1 MGSHN
6 IQNQKRLFLLFHG
19 RFPSEKAAALFA
31 AKSAESFAN
40 QGFDVTLV
48 VPRRKGI
55 DTRDPFEFYSINKN
69 FSVEYVWVLDL
80 FSIFKKTAFWMSFI
94 SFSISCYFFM
104 MKYARKDCVV
114 YSNESL
120 PLFLLSWDFKNTF
133 YEMHDFPESK
143 LNFFGKFLSRMK
155 WVLVHNKWKLGEVQ
169 KLFPHIPREKFLYE
183 PNAVDTKTFD
193 IKTLKGDARKKL
205 GLSVTAKIA
214 VYTGHLYGWKGVDT
228 LALAAQKLPEDFKVI
243 FVGGTDKDVSAFK
256 EKYAKE
262 NKISIV
268 GFRPHEEMPL
278 WQKAA
283 DVLVLPNTA
292 KEKISAYYTSPMKLY
307 EYMASRRPIVA
318 SDIPSIRE
326 IIDEKSAFLVNPDD
340 PTALARAIENAVSV
354 PQIGENLAEEAYKKV
369 SSHTWDKRAQRIVS
383 FMNI

>member
-1 MGSHN
+1 MT
-6 IQNQKRLFLLFHG
+6 RLFLLFHG

-40 QGFDVTLV
+40 QGLSVTLL
-48 VPRRKGI
+48 VPRRKGVT
-55 DTRDPFEFYSINKN
+55 DKDPFDFYSVKEN
-69 FSVEYVWVLDL
+69 FKIEYLPTIDIFWVKGLS
-80 FSIFKKTAFWMSFI
+80 FIAFWI
-94 SFSISCYFFM
+94 SFFVFSASAYFFVM
-104 MKYARKDCVV
+104 RMSKKEDII

-120 PLFLLSWDFKNTF
+120 PLFLLSYDHKNCF

-169 KLFPHIPREKFLYE
+169 KLFPHIAREKFLYE

-205 GLSVTAKIA
+205 GLSVTAKIS

-256 EKYAKE
+256 EKYGKE
-262 NKISIV
+262 SKISIV
-268 GFRPHEEMPL
+268 GFRSHEEMPL

-326 IIDEKSAFLVNPDD
+326 IVDEKSAFLVNPDD
-340 PTALARAIENAVSV
+340 PIALAQTIENAVLV
-354 PQIGENLAEEAYKKV
+354 PQIGDNLAEEAYKKV
-369 SSHTWDKRAQRIVS
+369 LSHTWDKRAERIVS